1 MRGRTNTR
9 VNIVVTNMGSQVLT
23 HSRTLT
29 HKLLSEFLVS
39 YMGVFCCLF
48 VLCHLAAP
56 DEGEQ
61 SDESENG
68 TV

>member
-1 MRGRTNTR
+1 
-9 VNIVVTNMGSQVLT
+9 MGIALSLT
-23 HSRTLT
+23 WFTGAHTLT
-29 HKLLSEFLVS
+29 DPPKLLSEFLVS

-61 SDESENG
+61 SDETENG